1 MLWVI
6 ILIFGII
13 AFIMLLSLAILAF
26 AMSFKAH
33 DEFDDKEEIKED
45 SKIQ

>member
-13 AFIMLLSLAILAF
+13 AFIMLLSLAIYAF
-26 AMSFKAH
+26 AISFKPH
-33 DEFDDKEEIKED
+33 NEFDDEEEKKED
-45 SKIQ
+45 SKI